1 MPRCAIN
8 ARSMCDVKFRQNYQL
23 APQAALWRARFFPLD
38 PKVVKVDK
46 KWTSYEDT
54 NLASSI
60 KNVLEFEMFS
70 FYRTIKE
77 LGSALICYG
86 ELF

>member
-1 MPRCAIN
+1 VRCQ
-8 ARSMCDVKFRQNYQL
+8 FRQNYQL
-23 APQAALWRARFFPLD
+23 APQATLWRERFFPLD
-38 PKVVKVDK
+38 PKVAK